1 MAAKSQA
8 FFFQAREPANA
19 GADQAKGDRALELRS
34 LSPCLEQAS
43 LLFLLRE
50 AGKFGMQGMSGM
62 KKSFLAM
69 RDYRLLS
76 FSLLLPLRTQRALRE
91 TESAATDY

>member
-62 KKSFLAM
+62 KKGFFAM
-69 RDYRLLS
+69 QDGRVRALVVVVAV
-76 FSLLLPLRTQRALRE
+76 QRAVTPSGFLP
-91 TESAATDY
+91 